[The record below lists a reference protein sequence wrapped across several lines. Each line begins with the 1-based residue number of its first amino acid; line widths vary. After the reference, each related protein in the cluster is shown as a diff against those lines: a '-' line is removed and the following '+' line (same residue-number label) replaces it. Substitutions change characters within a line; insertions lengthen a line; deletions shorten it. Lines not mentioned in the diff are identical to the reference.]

1 VAIPGVI
8 QWVSTGPKAIG
19 GAWTGIMV
27 LTYMF
32 ALMGI
37 HSSPAFSMW
46 AFANNN
52 PKPFAPQQVW
62 ASSFG
67 IGLILFFFTAMQGM
81 GGHLLGADTAFM
93 AAHPEHVNNVLGAGL
108 GGADLMQS
116 AGKQG
121 MLIPQL
127 IGLMAD
133 AAPALVGLLAVC
145 ALAAMQS
152 TGAAYMSTAGGMLLR
167 DLFKRYL
174 MPNASHGQ
182 QKFWGRIGVLVI
194 VLAALVVATTS
205 KDALVLLGGLAV
217 AFGFQMWPPLMA
229 VCYFPWFTRQG
240 ITCGLAAG
248 IVGVIC
254 TETVGQSLGITAWG
268 RWPLTI
274 HSAGWGIIFNL
285 GIAVVVSAMT
295 QNAEDMKH
303 RMTFHNFLRQH
314 AGVPAAKRGL
324 VPAAWIITLVW
335 FFFGIGPGAVIGN
348 TIFGNP
354 NDITTW
360 VFGMPSI
367 WAWQILWWVLGVFMM
382 WFLAY
387 KMEFSTVPAAE
398 IEVLQEDIG
407 DVQVSDR

>member
-1 VAIPGVI
+1 
-8 QWVSTGPKAIG
+8 
-19 GAWTGIMV
+19 
-27 LTYMF
+27 
-32 ALMGI
+32 
-37 HSSPAFSMW
+37 
-46 AFANNN
+46 
-52 PKPFAPQQVW
+52 
-62 ASSFG
+62 
-67 IGLILFFFTAMQGM
+67 
-81 GGHLLGADTAFM
+81 
-93 AAHPEHVNNVLGAGL
+93 
-108 GGADLMQS
+108 
-116 AGKQG
+116 
-121 MLIPQL
+121 
-127 IGLMAD
+127 
-133 AAPALVGLLAVC
+133 
-145 ALAAMQS
+145 
-152 TGAAYMSTAGGMLLR
+152 MLLR

-248 IVGVIC
+248 IVAVIC

-274 HSAGWGIIFNL
+274 HSAGWGIFFNL

-398 IEVLQEDIG
+398 IEVLHEDIG